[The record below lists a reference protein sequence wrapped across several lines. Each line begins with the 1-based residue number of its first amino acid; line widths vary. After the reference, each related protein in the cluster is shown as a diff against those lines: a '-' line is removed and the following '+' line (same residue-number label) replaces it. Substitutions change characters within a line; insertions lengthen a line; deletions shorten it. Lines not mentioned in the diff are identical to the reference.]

1 MKWNLSFARNL
12 KLQRIKA
19 YNKPPIKF
27 ISIIYSLI
35 KIFIIKKKKKKN
47 VYYYY
52 SILRITFI
60 SYRNIMS
67 KIFLA

>member
-19 YNKPPIKF
+19 YKPPIKF
-27 ISIIYSLI
+27 IFIIYSLI

-47 VYYYY
+47 AYYYY
-52 SILRITFI
+52 SILRISNNIYFI
-60 SYRNIMS
+60 S
-67 KIFLA
+67 

>member
-35 KIFIIKKKKKKN
+35 KIFIIKKKKEKKCLLLLFYIKN
-47 VYYYY
+47 NIY
-52 SILRITFI
+52 FI
-60 SYRNIMS
+60 S
-67 KIFLA
+67 